1 MRKAALCKG
10 LPIMVPSTP
19 VQRPRPASSDFPN
32 IASTQKGGGTISQS
46 YQTMAMNS
54 QVVLLNMFLQRPV
67 AGYSI
72 FCIRFMK
79 LGVK

>member
-10 LPIMVPSTP
+10 LPIMVRSTP

-32 IASTQKGGGTISQS
+32 IASTQKGGGTISQT

-54 QVVLLNMFLQRPV
+54 HVVLLNMFLQRPV